1 MRDFAR
7 LAAAAVFAAL
17 LGGCA
22 TVTRGST
29 DQVQIISDPVGVNAR
44 TSTGYSCTTPCTIQ
58 VPRKD
63 DFTVV
68 FQAPGYETVT
78 VPVTAQVAGAGAAG
92 FAGNVLLGGIIGMAV
107 DASTG
112 AAYSH
117 VPNPVSAKMVPS
129 TPVQVPRGFAPPAA
143 RRAPLARVRPPPQS

>member
-1 MRDFAR
+1 MRGFVQV
-7 LAAAAVFAAL
+7 AAVTALTAL

-29 DQVQIISDPVGVNAR
+29 DQVQIISDPTGVRAR

-68 FQAPGYETVT
+68 FQAPGYQTVT

-129 TPVQVPRGFAPPAA
+129 VPIQVPRGFAPPARNA
-143 RRAPLARVRPPPQS
+143 PASRRGAPQS